1 MKNITTTFFLTIGA
15 IYIPTSIAQVDYSKI
30 KTDKAY
36 IYEGDVATNRTNSY
50 DTSKSRTQSYQNV
63 SQGSA
68 RDHTNAKIKSIRD
81 RELEQHM
88 AIQSAQQYYN
98 FQSLTKPSSQKIAGY
113 NQLISDKDDY
123 KYTKFD
129 PSYFNSFTN
138 PFALQKSSKYQH
150 LFKNPNQSRFCWDQA
165 GAYYGV
171 DPWLLFAVAKVESSF
186 NSNAINRNK
195 DKNQSTDYGLMQ
207 INTFWLPHIS
217 KYGISKEHL
226 FDPCTSI
233 FVGAWI
239 MKANIDRFGY
249 NIDGIGAYNSP
260 NNLQIRRNYG
270 NKVINAYHEVV
281 RDFGYTK

>member
-1 MKNITTTFFLTIGA
+1 MKSTIKKIILLLG
-15 IYIPTSIAQVDYSKI
+15 IVYTPLIMAQIDYSKV
-30 KTDKAY
+30 KTNKTY
-36 IYEGDVATNRTNSY
+36 VYEGDVAHNRINSY
-50 DTSKSRTQSYQNV
+50 DTSQSRGNTN
-63 SQGSA
+63 GSA
-68 RDHTNAKIKSIRD
+68 RDNTNAKIKSIKD
-81 RELEQHM
+81 RENAKARAIFEAEQ
-88 AIQSAQQYYN
+88 QKYN
-98 FQSLTKPSSQKIAGY
+98 FQSKQQPKSQKIEGY

-129 PSYFNSFTN
+129 PSYFNSSTN
-138 PFALQKSSKYQH
+138 PFALQQSGKYKH
-150 LFKNPNQSRFCWDQA
+150 LFKNTNQSRFCWDQA

-186 NSNAINRNK
+186 NPNAINKNN
-195 DKNQSTDYGLMQ
+195 DKSKSTDYGLMQ
-207 INTFWLPHIS
+207 INTFWLPHIA

-260 NNLQIRRNYG
+260 HNLPIRRNYG
-270 NKVINAYHEVV
+270 NKVIKAYHEVI